1 MMQASFLHGKPGRG
15 VRGAGRGKDMVG
27 FANQFFIVRF
37 AHGRWLS
44 MRWYGL
50 YTH

>member
-1 MMQASFLHGKPGRG
+1 M
-15 VRGAGRGKDMVG
+15 RGAGCGKDMVG

-44 MRWYGL
+44 MKWYEI